1 MTDDNPNNK
10 AESIEPYAWVVVG
23 ILLISQFV
31 MSVGA
36 YSWGPL
42 APFFRDEFN
51 ISNARIGMV
60 TSSLYLTAT
69 IIAIPS
75 GMLIDKLG
83 AHIMLIL
90 CLAIMG
96 IAFWIMPLAGQFTW
110 IIACAGLAGIGYGV
124 INQVSTKGIMHW
136 FTSKTRATAMG
147 VKQMGVTL
155 GGAVA
160 AALLPAMTLAYGW
173 RKGVFVIG
181 AAMVLIAIIS
191 IFLYKEQPGS
201 KSPVNPAEAKAAPSP
216 KTSKISLME
225 VMANPVLLIVMLIVP
240 FMAFSQICIAS
251 FMVLYLNETLD
262 FSVAFASSFLSIAM
276 IAGTLGR
283 VGWGLI
289 SDRVFGGDRIK
300 PSFILSIIGA
310 LSVFAFALL
319 DKNSPICFFYILSV
333 LIGFTLIGWNAVL
346 MTLVAELAGTE
357 KAASV
362 MGIMVTIAWAG
373 IVIGPAVFG
382 YIADKFSFFSGW
394 VIVSLISFLTA
405 FGFIYISIKIK
416 KKESLTSPPTT

>member
-1 MTDDNPNNK
+1 M
-10 AESIEPYAWVVVG
+10 SI
-23 ILLISQFV
+23 
-31 MSVGA
+31 GA
-36 YSWGPL
+36 YAWGPL

-90 CLAIMG
+90 CLVIMG
-96 IAFWIMPLAGQFTW
+96 IAFWVMPLAGQFTW
-110 IIACAGLAGIGYGV
+110 IIACAGLAGVGYGV
-124 INQVSTKGIMHW
+124 INQVSTKGIMYW

-160 AALLPAMTLAYGW
+160 AALLPAITMTYGW
-173 RKGVFVIG
+173 RKGVFIIG
-181 AAMVLIAIIS
+181 VAMIIIAVLS
-191 IFLYKEQPGS
+191 IFLYKERPGGKTPDNS
-201 KSPVNPAEAKAAPSP
+201 AEAAPTTKA
-216 KTSKISLME
+216 SKISLME
-225 VMANPVLLIVMLIVP
+225 VMSNPVLLIVMLIVP

-262 FSVAFASSFLSIAM
+262 FSVAFSSGFLSIAM

-289 SDRVFGGDRIK
+289 SDRIFGGDRIK

-310 LSVFAFALL
+310 LSLFAFALL
-319 DKNSPICFFYILSV
+319 GKNSPICFFYILAA

-362 MGIMVTIAWAG
+362 MGIMVTIAWVG

-382 YIADKFSFFSGW
+382 YIADNFSFFSGW
-394 VIVSLISFLTA
+394 LIVSLISFFSAL
-405 FGFIYISIKIK
+405 GFIYISIKIK
-416 KKESLTSPPTT
+416 KEEKSTS

>member
-1 MTDDNPNNK
+1 MSNDILNSK
-10 AESIEPYAWVVVG
+10 AESIETYAWVVVG

-31 MSVGA
+31 MSIGA
-36 YSWGPL
+36 YAWGPL

-90 CLAIMG
+90 CLVIMG
-96 IAFWIMPLAGQFTW
+96 IAFWVMPLAGQFTW
-110 IIACAGLAGIGYGV
+110 IIACAGLAGVGYGV
-124 INQVSTKGIMHW
+124 INQVSTKGIMYW

-160 AALLPAMTLAYGW
+160 AALLPAMTLTYGW
-173 RKGVFVIG
+173 RKGVVVIG
-181 AAMVLIAIIS
+181 VAMIIIAVLS
-191 IFLYKEQPGS
+191 IFLYKERPGG
-201 KSPVNPAEAKAAPSP
+201 KTPDNPAEAAPASKA
-216 KTSKISLME
+216 SKISLME
-225 VMANPVLLIVMLIVP
+225 VLSNPVLLIVMLIVP
-240 FMAFSQICIAS
+240 FMAFSQICVAS
-251 FMVLYLNETLD
+251 FMVLYLNETLE
-262 FSVAFASSFLSIAM
+262 FSVVFSSGLLSVAM

-289 SDRVFGGDRIK
+289 SDRIFGGDRLK

-310 LSVFAFALL
+310 LSLFAFALL
-319 DKNSPICFFYILSV
+319 NKNSPTWFFYILAA

-382 YIADKFSFFSGW
+382 YIADNFSFFSGW
-394 VIVSLISFLTA
+394 LIVSLISFFSAL
-405 FGFIYISIKIK
+405 GFVYISIKIK
-416 KKESLTSPPTT
+416 KEKKSTSTQTT

>member
-1 MTDDNPNNK
+1 
-10 AESIEPYAWVVVG
+10 
-23 ILLISQFV
+23 
-31 MSVGA
+31 
-36 YSWGPL
+36 
-42 APFFRDEFN
+42 
-51 ISNARIGMV
+51 
-60 TSSLYLTAT
+60 
-69 IIAIPS
+69 
-75 GMLIDKLG
+75 
-83 AHIMLIL
+83 
-90 CLAIMG
+90 
-96 IAFWIMPLAGQFTW
+96 
-110 IIACAGLAGIGYGV
+110 
-124 INQVSTKGIMHW
+124 
-136 FTSKTRATAMG
+136 
-147 VKQMGVTL
+147 L

-160 AALLPAMTLAYGW
+160 AALLPAMTLVYGW
-173 RKGVFVIG
+173 RKGVFIIG
-181 AAMVLIAIIS
+181 LSMVLIAIIS
-191 IFLYKEQPGS
+191 IFLYKERPGS
-201 KSPVNPAEAKAAPSP
+201 KSPVNPAEVKAAPTP
-216 KTSKISLME
+216 KASKISLME

-276 IAGTLGR
+276 IAGTIGR

-310 LSVFAFALL
+310 LSLFAFALL

-382 YIADKFSFFSGW
+382 YIADNFSFFSGW
-394 VIVSLISFLTA
+394 LVVSLISFLSA
-405 FGFIYISIKIK
+405 LGFIYISIKIK
-416 KKESLTSPPTT
+416 KKESLSSPQTT